1 MKKENMMKKLVI
13 MAGALLFA
21 LTMGTT
27 AMADTGTY
35 YEFSTY
41 GGYGAEYD
49 VACYG
54 NTIYYGSGTS
64 VHSIDVSVADM
75 SKKDEPKFLSDGV
88 TPNPN
93 YQTRTF
99 SNPQTIT
106 LNPHGIYLNGGSTG
120 EMYVDSNYIYT
131 TGGPHYNQVYAF
143 DKSSGNYVGQVV
155 TNTASVPRASHL
167 SYGGGKWWMSEEN
180 RRVYSSTGGDWQYEF
195 TWNSMAG
202 SHGDGMEYV
211 NGHIFV
217 SDMTSNY
224 IAMWDKINN
233 TWQET
238 KRFAYT
244 ELGGVNKY
252 LEGMGF
258 GALGHFW
265 AGNGSV
271 IYELGGGTIGNYTN
285 VPEPA
290 TATLLLLGMGLIG
303 LAGSRKRIFN
313 M

>member
-1 MKKENMMKKLVI
+1 MKKLVI

-54 NTIYYGSGTS
+54 NTIYYGSGIY

-93 YQTRTF
+93 YQTRDF
-99 SNPQTIT
+99 LNPQTIT
-106 LNPHGIYLNGGSTG
+106 LKPAPGTYLNGGNAG

-131 TGGPHYNQVYAF
+131 TGGSRYNYYNQVYAF
-143 DKSSGNYVGQVV
+143 DKNNGNYAGQVV
-155 TNTASVPRASHL
+155 TNTASVPRAETL
-167 SYGGGKWWMSEEN
+167 SYGGGKWWMSNEN
-180 RRVYSSTGGDWQYEF
+180 RQVYSSTGGDWQYEF
-195 TWNSMAG
+195 TWNKMAG
-202 SHGDGMEYV
+202 
-211 NGHIFV
+211 
-217 SDMTSNY
+217 
-224 IAMWDKINN
+224 
-233 TWQET
+233 
-238 KRFAYT
+238 
-244 ELGGVNKY
+244 
-252 LEGMGF
+252 
-258 GALGHFW
+258 
-265 AGNGSV
+265 GSV